1 MSGVRT
7 IDVAITP
14 AAIAARPPAGVAVV
28 IDVLRATSTIATALA
43 NGASGVI
50 PVREPDEAIATMKR
64 IGRDRVLL
72 CGERASRLITG
83 FDLDNSPASYTAAAV
98 RGKTLAF
105 TTTNGTRAL
114 IDAARDGAVVYCGA
128 LLNRGAIAHALRA
141 GEAADAL
148 LVCAGNEGTL
158 SFEDLLCA
166 GAIVTQLYRADRTLQ
181 RSDAARAAMTVY
193 EANAKQLITA
203 IAFGTH
209 ARALRDAGFAA
220 DVAACA
226 QLDVLDVVPVYRDG
240 LITPLERTS

>member
-7 IDVAITP
+7 IDVAVTP

-43 NGASGVI
+43 NGAGSVI

-72 CGERASRLITG
+72 CGERGSRRING
-83 FDLDNSPASYTAAAV
+83 FDLDNSPASYTAEAV
-98 RGKTLAF
+98 LGKTLAF

-128 LLNRGAIAHALRA
+128 LLNRKAIVNALRE
-141 GEAADAL
+141 GEPHDAL
-148 LVCAGNEGTL
+148 LVCAGNEGAV
-158 SFEDLLCA
+158 SFEDLLGA
-166 GAIVTQLYRADRTLQ
+166 GAIVAQLYRADRTVQ

-193 EANAKQLITA
+193 EANAKQLTTA

-226 QLDVLDVVPVYRDG
+226 RLDVLDVVPVYREG
-240 LITPLERTS
+240 LITALERAG

>member
-1 MSGVRT
+1 MIRT
-7 IDVAITP
+7 VDVAVTP
-14 AAIAARPPAGVAVV
+14 AAIAARPPAGVVVV

-43 NGASGVI
+43 NGAEGVI

-72 CGERASRLITG
+72 CGERASRAISG
-83 FDLDNSPASYTAAAV
+83 FDLDNSPASYAPDAV

-114 IDAARDGAVVYCGA
+114 IDAARDGAVIYCGA
-128 LLNRGAIAHALRA
+128 LLNRRAVGRALEA
-141 GEAADAL
+141 GDADDAL
-148 LVCAGNEGTL
+148 LVCAGNEGSL

-166 GAIVTQLYRADRTLQ
+166 GAIVAHVYHEDRRVE

-193 EANAKQLITA
+193 EANAKHLTTA
-203 IAFGTH
+203 LALGTH

-220 DVAACA
+220 DVASCA
-226 QLDVLDVVPVYRDG
+226 RLDVLDVVPVYRDG
-240 LITPLERTS
+240 LITALAASG

>member
-1 MSGVRT
+1 MIRNV
-7 IDVAITP
+7 DVAVTP
-14 AAIAARPPAGVAVV
+14 AAISARPPAGVAVV
-28 IDVLRATSTIATALA
+28 MDVLRATSTIATALA
-43 NGASGVI
+43 NGAERVI

-72 CGERASRLITG
+72 CGERGSRAIAG
-83 FDLDNSPASYTAAAV
+83 FDLDNSPASYTADVV

-114 IDAARDGAVVYCGA
+114 IDAARDGAIVYCGA
-128 LLNRGAIAHALRA
+128 LINRRAIVGALR
-141 GEAADAL
+141 DDVL

-166 GAIVTQLYRADRTLQ
+166 GAIVAQLYRDDRSVQ

-193 EANAKQLITA
+193 EANAKHLTTA

-209 ARALRDAGFAA
+209 ARTLRDAGFAA

-226 QLDVLDVVPVYRDG
+226 QLDVLDVVPIYRDG
-240 LITPLERTS
+240 LITAR

>member
-1 MSGVRT
+1 VIRNV
-7 IDVAITP
+7 DVAVTP
-14 AAIAARPPAGVAVV
+14 AAISARPPAGVAVV
-28 IDVLRATSTIATALA
+28 MDVLRATSTIATALA
-43 NGASGVI
+43 NGAERVI

-72 CGERASRLITG
+72 CGERGSRAIAG
-83 FDLDNSPASYTAAAV
+83 FDLNNSPASYTADVV

-114 IDAARDGAVVYCGA
+114 IDAARDGAIVYCGA
-128 LLNRGAIAHALRA
+128 LINRRAIVGALRD
-141 GEAADAL
+141 GEADDVL

-166 GAIVTQLYRADRTLQ
+166 GAIVAQLYRDDRSVQ

-193 EANAKQLITA
+193 EANAKHLTTA

-209 ARALRDAGFAA
+209 ARTLRDAGFAA

-226 QLDVLDVVPVYRDG
+226 QLDVLDVVPIYRDG
-240 LITPLERTS
+240 LITAR

>member
-1 MSGVRT
+1 VIRNV
-7 IDVAITP
+7 DVAVTP
-14 AAIAARPPAGVAVV
+14 AAISARPPAGVAVV
-28 IDVLRATSTIATALA
+28 MDVLRATSTIATALA
-43 NGASGVI
+43 NGAERVI

-72 CGERASRLITG
+72 CGERGSRAIAG
-83 FDLDNSPASYTAAAV
+83 FDLDNSPASYTADVV

-114 IDAARDGAVVYCGA
+114 IDAARDGAIVYCGA
-128 LLNRGAIAHALRA
+128 LINRRAIVGALR
-141 GEAADAL
+141 DDVL

-166 GAIVTQLYRADRTLQ
+166 GAIVAQLYRDDRSVQ

-193 EANAKQLITA
+193 EANAKHLTTA

-209 ARALRDAGFAA
+209 ARTLRDAGFAA

-226 QLDVLDVVPVYRDG
+226 QLDVLDVVPIYRDG
-240 LITPLERTS
+240 LITAR